1 MQYSYTGAARVGSSG
16 FDAIKSIQHSRTN
29 ILTSDDFKTRTLV
42 DMIIR
47 FLNRR
52 VQP

>member
-1 MQYSYTGAARVGSSG
+1 MAYPNVGAIPMGSSG

-52 VQP
+52 LQP

>member
-1 MQYSYTGAARVGSSG
+1 MAYPNVGAIHAGSSG

-29 ILTSDDFKTRTLV
+29 ILTSDDFKPRTLV

>member
-1 MQYSYTGAARVGSSG
+1 MAYTNVGAVHSG
-16 FDAIKSIQHSRTN
+16 GLQFDAFKSIQHSRTN
-29 ILTSDDFKTRTLV
+29 ILTSDDFKPRTLV

-52 VQP
+52 IQP